1 VADSVQ
7 DSIVVN
13 ADPDTVLDVVADFS
27 SYPEWQD
34 EMIEGAVLET
44 GPDGRGTKARFVVD
58 AKVARATLVL
68 AYTYTPTSMSWKLV
82 ESDKLRRNDGSYV
95 LEDLGDGRTKVT
107 YALEVEVGVPMPG
120 MMRRQAAKRIVD
132 SGLKGLK
139 SRVESL

>member
-58 AKVARATLVL
+58 AKVVRATLVL

-82 ESDKLRRNDGSYV
+82 ESDRLRRNDGSYV